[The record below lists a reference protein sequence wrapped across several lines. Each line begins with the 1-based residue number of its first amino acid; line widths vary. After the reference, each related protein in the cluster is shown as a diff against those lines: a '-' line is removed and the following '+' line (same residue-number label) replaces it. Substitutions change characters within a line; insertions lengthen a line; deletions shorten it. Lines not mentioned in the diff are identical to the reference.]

1 MLTKPNGNFL
11 LDTNIVAALWKNEP
25 SVIAHLAQ
33 ANAIF
38 VPSIVVG
45 ELLFGAYNSNR
56 QSSDLVRIRAFVRAY
71 NLLLPDEA
79 VADWYGQIRAA
90 LRRKGQP
97 IPENDVWI
105 AAIARHHTL
114 TLVSRDAHFA
124 AIDGLTVVT
133 WL

>member
-33 ANAIF
+33 AGDIF
-38 VPSIVVG
+38 VLSIVVG

-56 QSSDLVRIRAFVRAY
+56 QS
-71 NLLLPDEA
+71 
-79 VADWYGQIRAA
+79 
-90 LRRKGQP
+90 
-97 IPENDVWI
+97 
-105 AAIARHHTL
+105 
-114 TLVSRDAHFA
+114 FA

-133 WL
+133 GH